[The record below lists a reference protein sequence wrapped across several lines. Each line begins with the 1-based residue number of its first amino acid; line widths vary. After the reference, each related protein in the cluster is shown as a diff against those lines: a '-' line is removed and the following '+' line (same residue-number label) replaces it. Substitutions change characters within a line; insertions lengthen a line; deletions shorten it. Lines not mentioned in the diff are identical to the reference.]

1 MFEDE
6 ANDNN
11 NNDGNKEIRSL
22 MTNEELLQ
30 RLEELSNKP
39 MDYRGGHPEMTDEES
54 RSRLREL
61 ILYIAEK
68 LKDDPHFTVEK
79 LSNILYMIDTA
90 FYKKTGKSLTGSIYV
105 KKDKLDNDYI

>member
-1 MFEDE
+1 MFDE
-6 ANDNN
+6 ND
-11 NNDGNKEIRSL
+11 DDIKST
-22 MTNEELLQ
+22 MTNEELHQ
-30 RLEELSNKP
+30 RLEELSHKP

-68 LKDDPHFTVEK
+68 SKDDPHFTIEK
-79 LSNILYMIDTA
+79 LSNILYIIDTA

-105 KKDKLDNDYI
+105 KRENFDDNHI